1 MVLRSGGSDLGLL
14 AGLVLLE
21 DHEGLLDLH
30 AKRVWRLE
38 EVVELQVVH
47 LLKEHAGDLAREL
60 WLGPDDERVKALAD
74 LVLLGIR
81 VYRSEGRE
89 GQWSVGRRR
98 FHTSGAVRLL
108 YRGRI
113 FGGSEGALGP
123 LETGATANMGHNRE
137 ASEAFGTAARE
148 AREAN
153 VDGRA
158 ARQEG

>member
-1 MVLRSGGSDLGLL
+1 MSKWTGLCL
-14 AGLVLLE
+14 
-21 DHEGLLDLH
+21 
-30 AKRVWRLE
+30 
-38 EVVELQVVH
+38 
-47 LLKEHAGDLAREL
+47 
-60 WLGPDDERVKALAD
+60 
-74 LVLLGIR
+74 
-81 VYRSEGRE
+81 
-89 GQWSVGRRR
+89 
-98 FHTSGAVRLL
+98 HTSGAVRLL

-123 LETGATANMGHNRE
+123 LETGATANMGQNRE